1 MNICVNDL
9 TIIDSY
15 NGLLPGRGQAI
26 IWTNAG
32 ILLIPTLETNFSEN
46 FSEIQTFLSKKV
58 HLKISSVKWQQFRFA
73 FNVLSCRQAQ
83 SCLQSYI

>member
-1 MNICVNDL
+1 MNICVSDL

-15 NGLLPGRGQAI
+15 NGLLPGRGQAL

-46 FSEIQTFLSKKV
+46 FSEIQTF
-58 HLKISSVKWQQFRFA
+58 
-73 FNVLSCRQAQ
+73 
-83 SCLQSYI
+83 